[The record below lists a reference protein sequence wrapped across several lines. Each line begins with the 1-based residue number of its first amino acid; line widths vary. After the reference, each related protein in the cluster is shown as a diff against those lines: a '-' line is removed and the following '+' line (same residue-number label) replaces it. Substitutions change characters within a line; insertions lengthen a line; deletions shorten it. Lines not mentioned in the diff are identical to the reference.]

1 MGTERRK
8 LVQNQGPDQLLDK
21 VQELERG
28 PEFLV
33 MGPQGPGEQRLPLG
47 DCP

>member
-8 LVQNQGPDQLLDK
+8 SVQNQGPDQLLDK
-21 VQELERG
+21 EQELEERG
-28 PEFLV
+28 PGFHV
-33 MGPQGPGEQRLPLG
+33 MGPQGPGERRPLG